1 MDGACAKAGLDRS
14 ALARTSLGLGLAGL
28 SSKEEAER
36 VEARFVGMNGVKAA
50 NDAVTACL
58 GAHGGADGA
67 LVIAGTGSAAVARVR
82 GRETVFGGRGFLI
95 GDDGSAARVG
105 ADAVRVALRA
115 HDGIG
120 PSSPMTQEVMRRF
133 HNDALVAIQWAI
145 TAKPSGYGAFSPL
158 VFECAAAGDAI
169 ALGIVTTAA
178 QAVDALI
185 DAARA
190 LGAER
195 VALVGGVSQ
204 PLRPYLSASSL
215 ALLRR
220 PLSDAADGAILL
232 AGGKLP
238 DSEISET

>member
-1 MDGACAKAGLDRS
+1 
-14 ALARTSLGLGLAGL
+14 
-28 SSKEEAER
+28 
-36 VEARFVGMNGVKAA
+36 
-50 NDAVTACL
+50 
-58 GAHGGADGA
+58 
-67 LVIAGTGSAAVARVR
+67 
-82 GRETVFGGRGFLI
+82 
-95 GDDGSAARVG
+95 
-105 ADAVRVALRA
+105 
-115 HDGIG
+115 
-120 PSSPMTQEVMRRF
+120 
-133 HNDALVAIQWAI
+133 WAI

-185 DAARA
+185 SAAQA

-215 ALLRR
+215 AVLRR

-232 AGGKLP
+232 AGGRLP
-238 DSEISET
+238 DSEISDT

>member
-1 MDGACAKAGLDRS
+1 
-14 ALARTSLGLGLAGL
+14 
-28 SSKEEAER
+28 
-36 VEARFVGMNGVKAA
+36 
-50 NDAVTACL
+50 
-58 GAHGGADGA
+58 
-67 LVIAGTGSAAVARVR
+67 
-82 GRETVFGGRGFLI
+82 
-95 GDDGSAARVG
+95 
-105 ADAVRVALRA
+105 
-115 HDGIG
+115 
-120 PSSPMTQEVMRRF
+120 
-133 HNDALVAIQWAI
+133 ALVAIQWAI